1 MREIAAGSPGQPLL
15 VYENPAP
22 NHTEI
27 LTLAHTS
34 LKQTA
39 PQTSAMAPLFGAA
52 AQKAGK
58 LLIQTSVGASIIAG
72 LSHILG
78 PKNQQEKIENTG
90 FNQMSVEKNS
100 NIFEINIAGI
110 SGIMLIGAV
119 AIILLCMCGRIKL
132 FMTKCMKCK
141 RMKKGKQEENME
153 MVNLKKRRNEDKEE
167 EKEEKEEEEKEQK
180 GAEVE
185 ALKDI

>member
-15 VYENPAP
+15 VYEIPAP

-27 LTLAHTS
+27 LTLAQTS

-58 LLIQTSVGASIIAG
+58 LLLQTSVGASIIAG
-72 LSHILG
+72 ISHILG
-78 PKNQQEKIENTG
+78 PKNQQETIENKG
-90 FNQMSVEKNS
+90 FNQMRVEKNS
-100 NIFEINIAGI
+100 NIFEVNIIGM
-110 SGIMLIGAV
+110 SGVILIGAV
-119 AIILLCMCGRIKL
+119 AIMFLCLCGKL
-132 FMTKCMKCK
+132 TTVMTKCKEMKD
-141 RMKKGKQEENME
+141 RKQEERME
-153 MVNLKKRRNEDKEE
+153 MENLKKRRNEEKEE
-167 EKEEKEEEEKEQK
+167 EKEEKEEEEKEK
-180 GAEVE
+180 EEEEEEE

>member
-15 VYENPAP
+15 VYEIPAP

-58 LLIQTSVGASIIAG
+58 LLLQTSVGASIIAG
-72 LSHILG
+72 ISHILG
-78 PKNQQEKIENTG
+78 PKNQQETIENKG
-90 FNQMSVEKNS
+90 FNQMRVEKNS
-100 NIFEINIAGI
+100 NIFEVNIIGM
-110 SGIMLIGAV
+110 SGVILIGAV
-119 AIILLCMCGRIKL
+119 AIMFLCLCGKITTV
-132 FMTKCMKCK
+132 MTKCKEMKE
-141 RMKKGKQEENME
+141 RKQEERME
-153 MVNLKKRRNEDKEE
+153 MENLKKRRNEEKEE
-167 EKEEKEEEEKEQK
+167 EKEEKEEEEKEK
-180 GAEVE
+180 EEEEEE

>member
-15 VYENPAP
+15 VYEIPAP

-58 LLIQTSVGASIIAG
+58 LLLQTSVGASIIAG
-72 LSHILG
+72 ISHILG
-78 PKNQQEKIENTG
+78 PKNQQETIENKG
-90 FNQMSVEKNS
+90 FNQMRVEKNS
-100 NIFEINIAGI
+100 NIFEVNIIGM
-110 SGIMLIGAV
+110 SGVILIGAV
-119 AIILLCMCGRIKL
+119 AIIFLCLCGKL
-132 FMTKCMKCK
+132 TTVMTKCKKMKE
-141 RMKKGKQEENME
+141 RKQEERME
-153 MVNLKKRRNEDKEE
+153 MVNLKKRRNEEKEE
-167 EKEEKEEEEKEQK
+167 EKEEKEEEEKKKKE
-180 GAEVE
+180 EEEE